1 MEKSDDAEDENTNSN
16 SYASGESGD
25 EESRVENS
33 MGSPSQDIAT
43 TISPNT
49 PRVKS
54 FIGISV
60 KVTFAGELESTQTSA
75 LSGGQKT
82 LVALALIFAIQ
93 RCDPAPFYLF
103 DEIDQALDSTHR
115 NAVASLI
122 DRQSHSK
129 ERPAQFICSTFSP
142 ELVEVADRHF
152 GVAHQHKVST
162 VKSFSNEDAM
172 KFIKEIQRDT
182 EVPVT
187 SGLNGSSRM
196 SISDMSSSVAS
207 STMSNRKKDQGR
219 GETLRPYKSF
229 FHKLSR

>member
-1 MEKSDDAEDENTNSN
+1 
-16 SYASGESGD
+16 
-25 EESRVENS
+25 

-142 ELVEVADRHF
+142 ELVDVADRHF

-196 SISDMSSSVAS
+196 SISDMSSVAS
-207 STMSNRKKDQGR
+207 STMSNRKR
-219 GETLRPYKSF
+219 
-229 FHKLSR
+229 SRTRRDSSSP

>member
-1 MEKSDDAEDENTNSN
+1 MERSEIEEQLKSTSQELNKFSHVNKKAMDQYINFSERKEELLKKKNEVDAGAESIQSLIKKLDMRKDEAIMRTFGGVQKHFSEVFSELVPSGKGSLILEKSDDAENENSITNTNP
-16 SYASGESGD
+16 YASGESED

-115 NAVASLI
+115 NAV
-122 DRQSHSK
+122 RQ
-129 ERPAQFICSTFSP
+129 F
-142 ELVEVADRHF
+142 D
-152 GVAHQHKVST
+152 
-162 VKSFSNEDAM
+162 
-172 KFIKEIQRDT
+172 
-182 EVPVT
+182 
-187 SGLNGSSRM
+187 
-196 SISDMSSSVAS
+196 
-207 STMSNRKKDQGR
+207 
-219 GETLRPYKSF
+219 
-229 FHKLSR
+229 